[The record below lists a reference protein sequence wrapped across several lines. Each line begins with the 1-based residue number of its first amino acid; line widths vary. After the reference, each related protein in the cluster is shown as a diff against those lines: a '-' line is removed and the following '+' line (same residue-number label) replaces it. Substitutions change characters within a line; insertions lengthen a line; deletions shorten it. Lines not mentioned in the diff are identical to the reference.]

1 MKSIFEPTALAELT
15 ERLQGLQANTNALW
29 GKMNAAQMCLHC
41 YKTFEVA
48 NGSIKEKRLFIGR
61 ILGPLFKSS
70 FYNDKPWPKSTHTS
84 PNYIIT
90 HQPNFEEEKSK
101 LVHIMQNFSLAG
113 EAGCTT
119 HPNPFYG
126 AITPEQYGKG
136 MYKHLDH
143 HLKQFG
149 L

>member
-15 ERLQGLQANTNALW
+15 ERLQGLQADTAALW

-48 NGSIKEKRLFIGR
+48 NGSIKENRLFIGR
-61 ILGPLFKSS
+61 ILGPLFKAS
-70 FYNDKPWPKSTHTS
+70 FYNDKAWPKSTKTS

-90 HQPNFEEEKSK
+90 HQPNFEEEKSS
-101 LVHIMQNFSLAG
+101 LLQIMRNFSLAG

-119 HPNPFYG
+119 HPNPFFG
-126 AITPEQYGKG
+126 EITPEQYGKG

>member
-1 MKSIFEPTALAELT
+1 MKSIYDPIVLSELT
-15 ERLQGLQANTNALW
+15 QRLQRLEANTKALW

-48 NGSIKEKRLFIGR
+48 NGSIKEARLFIGR

-84 PNYIIT
+84 PNYIISN
-90 HQPNFEEEKSK
+90 QPEFEIEKTK
-101 LVHIMQNFSLAG
+101 LLEIMRNFSVAG
-113 EAGCTT
+113 EAACTK

-126 AITPEQYGKG
+126 KISPEQYGKG